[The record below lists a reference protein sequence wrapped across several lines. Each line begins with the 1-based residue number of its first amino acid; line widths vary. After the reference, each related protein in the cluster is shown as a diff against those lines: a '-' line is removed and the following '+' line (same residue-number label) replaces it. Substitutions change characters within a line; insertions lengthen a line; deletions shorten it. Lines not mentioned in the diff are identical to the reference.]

1 MKKLMLLVAMLAVV
15 LATAAAPAMA
25 QDVKG
30 FVSEDVQSKVDPK
43 TGDAAAKAG
52 GTQAVA
58 DCPEGLVKATSGDVY
73 SQAPCV
79 PPPPPPPPKAAPPP
93 PPPPKGAPPP
103 PPPPPPAKQLPK
115 SGGASSASL
124 LALGVGTLLVGGGLL
139 ARRMTR

>member
-93 PPPPKGAPPP
+93 PPPP
-103 PPPPPPAKQLPK
+103 PPPAKQLPK